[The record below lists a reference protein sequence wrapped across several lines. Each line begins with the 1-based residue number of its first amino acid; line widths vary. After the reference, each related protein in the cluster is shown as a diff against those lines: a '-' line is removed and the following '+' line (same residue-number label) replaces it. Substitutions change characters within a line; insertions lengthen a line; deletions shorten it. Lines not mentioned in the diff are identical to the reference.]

1 MRPTE
6 PFRKEHEE
14 LLAHI
19 DHIGLAARELPGLD
33 PAERRQVIDRVLG
46 FLSGTL
52 LPHAK
57 AEEDVLYPDWARLVG
72 FADAA
77 VTMVH
82 DHEAIVARV
91 ERLERTEMDDVD
103 TLQELLLRPPGPD
116 RGALPQ
122 GRGHRSSPSST
133 QPRQSCTAR
142 VLERMGALAGHAHE
156 H

>member
-33 PAERRQVIDRVLG
+33 PAERRDLVDRVLV
-46 FLSGTL
+46 FLRGTL

-57 AEEDVLYPDWARLVG
+57 AEEEVLYPEWARLVG

-77 VTMVH
+77 VPILH
-82 DHEAIVARV
+82 DHDAIVARV
-91 ERLERTEMDDVD
+91 ERLERTDADDVD
-103 TLQELLLRPPGPD
+103 TLQELLYGLHTLIGVHFRKEEDIQLPAFDVAPPEV
-116 RGALPQ
+116 
-122 GRGHRSSPSST
+122 T
-133 QPRQSCTAR
+133 ER